1 MTVEASTPP
10 PDALTVT
17 SPEIGAQTPR
27 VGIRAAKLARPA
39 PSVIA
44 CPPPGRVG
52 PLVKVTGA
60 FGGKLSTKQ
69 ANSKLGP
76 FASTVVGLHVNVG
89 AC

>member
-1 MTVEASTPP
+1 
-10 PDALTVT
+10 
-17 SPEIGAQTPR
+17 
-27 VGIRAAKLARPA
+27 
-39 PSVIA
+39 
-44 CPPPGRVG
+44 
-52 PLVKVTGA
+52 VTGA